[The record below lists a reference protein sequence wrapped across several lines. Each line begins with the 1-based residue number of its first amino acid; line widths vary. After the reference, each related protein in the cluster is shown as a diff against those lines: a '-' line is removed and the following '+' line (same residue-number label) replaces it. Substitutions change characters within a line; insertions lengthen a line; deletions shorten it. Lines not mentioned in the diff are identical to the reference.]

1 MSFQFI
7 IDNAAEIITNN
18 QPMVAATTTRD
29 GTVRSVSRG
38 GQPWVFTVTLPDGP
52 RWSDYREAISTAQR
66 YDRHTAQTIQFN
78 NPGHSW
84 LYSYQGDRTGDF
96 LYDASQ
102 GFDTLTV
109 TGGTGSGNR
118 FVAGD
123 LIQLGAAGHVY
134 QVVTTTTGTSVRVHR
149 PIIDASGTGTLIR
162 GVDCTF
168 TVKATQFPQPRIFA
182 QNQVGWTGSW
192 VFAEVVD

>member
-18 QPMVAATTTRD
+18 QPMVSSTTNRD
-29 GTVRSVSRG
+29 GSVRSVSRG

-52 RWSDYREAISTAQR
+52 RWTDYRALIAAAQR
-66 YDRHTAQTIQFN
+66 YDRHTEQNIQFN
-78 NPGHSW
+78 NSGLSW
-84 LYSYQGDRTGDF
+84 LYAYQGDRTGAF

-109 TGGTGSGNR
+109 TGGSGGGNR

-123 LIQLGAAGHVY
+123 LIQLGTSGHVY
-134 QVVTTTTGTSVRVHR
+134 QVVETTTGTSVRVHR

-162 GVDCTF
+162 GVDCVF
-168 TVKATQFPQPRIFA
+168 SVKATQFPHPRLFA
-182 QNQVGWTGSW
+182 QNQVAWTGSF
-192 VFAEVVD
+192 VFVEAVD